1 MVENYGKIPPM
12 KRRINTLLAL
22 FFIIATLTTSLHELL
37 PNHNSSDCQ
46 VCTLVQHDN
55 ALAPETDAPYFT
67 LFIGYEALFS
77 AETESIASVISTLN
91 PRAPPLFS

>member
-1 MVENYGKIPPM
+1 M

-22 FFIIATLTTSLHELL
+22 LFIIATLTTSLHELL

-55 ALAPETDAPYFT
+55 ALAPETETPYIT
-67 LFIGYEALFS
+67 LFIEYEAVLFP
-77 AETESIASVISTLN
+77 ETETAASLISTRN

>member
-1 MVENYGKIPPM
+1 M
-12 KRRINTLLAL
+12 KLRINTLLAL
-22 FFIIATLTTSLHELL
+22 LFIITTLTASLHELL

-55 ALAPETDAPYFT
+55 ALAPETDPPQII
-67 LFIGYEALFS
+67 LFIDYETLFS
-77 AETESIASVISTLN
+77 AETEIVASSISTRN

>member
-1 MVENYGKIPPM
+1 M
-12 KRRINTLLAL
+12 KRQINTLVAL
-22 FFIIATLTTSLHELL
+22 FFIITTLTTSLHELL

-55 ALAPETDAPYFT
+55 ALAPETNAPVIT
-67 LFIGYEALFS
+67 LFIGYEALLFP
-77 AETESIASVISTLN
+77 ETEITASIISTRN

>member
-1 MVENYGKIPPM
+1 M

-55 ALAPETDAPYFT
+55 ALAPETDAPCIT
-67 LFIGYEALFS
+67 LFIGYEVLYS
-77 AETESIASVISTLN
+77 AETEIIASLISTLN

>member
-1 MVENYGKIPPM
+1 MENYAKIPPM

-55 ALAPETDAPYFT
+55 ALAPETDEPCFT
-67 LFIGYEALFS
+67 LFIDYEALFS
-77 AETESIASVISTLN
+77 ADTEIVASLISTRN